1 MRQVKVSRRGLLA
14 AGALGAAAPTTAIA
28 TPALGAP
35 TSVAYDVGAPM
46 AAPTFPS
53 GWRDASRIVTSMQA
67 GHGWTSTG
75 TIGGSNF
82 NDSAVFVRG
91 SRSASITT
99 NGAGATATLRRFGL
113 PAIDLTGKALR
124 LLLRVDNYTR
134 VNTLNFFVGTSGLA
148 NNVKWRFNA
157 HTSSS
162 QIGLAGDWLVVTLQW
177 SEINTV
183 AGAYTLSPTG
193 APSTTSGFT
202 DMQIQ
207 VSDKGTGPV
216 TLWLQAVELIDSA
229 VSTWPNGIVSITF
242 DDSNASARLAIQKMD
257 TLGFRGTQYTIAD
270 AIGTPGRLTLAE
282 LRSLQAMSG
291 WEIAGHSYASAAHAT
306 RYPNLTAQQV
316 DDDARSLKAWLVSN
330 GFHGDSFAYPGGQY
344 EKTVD
349 GVPVDQ
355 LVARYFG
362 SARTILSEV
371 GVSTHAA
378 IDAIPAA
385 MPYRMRALSSV
396 SSLSSGPNKPS
407 KLTAAGGMLDKVASN
422 GGWLNL
428 VFHQIVTG
436 APTDPAEITQ
446 ADFNL
451 IMDAIAAR
459 GIPVIPV
466 SDVVRRAGV

>member
-1 MRQVKVSRRGLLA
+1 MRHVKVSRRGLLTV
-14 AGALGAAAPTTAIA
+14 GVLGATATATAIA
-28 TPALGAP
+28 KLASGARSS
-35 TSVAYDVGAPM
+35 TDSEREPM
-46 AAPTFPS
+46 IAPTFPWA
-53 GWRDASRIVTSMQA
+53 WRDASSIVTSMQA
-67 GHGWTSTG
+67 GHGWTASG
-75 TIGGSNF
+75 TVGGF
-82 NDSAVFVRG
+82 DLNDSAVFVLG
-91 SRSASITT
+91 SQSASITT
-99 NGAGATATLRRFGL
+99 NGAGATATLRRTGL
-113 PAIDLTGKALR
+113 PPIDLTGKALR
-124 LLLRVDNYTR
+124 LLLRMDNYTQ
-134 VNTLNFFVGTSGLA
+134 VNALNFLVGTSGLV
-148 NNVKWRFNA
+148 NSFKWRFNA
-157 HTSSS
+157 NTSSS
-162 QIGLAGDWLVVTLQW
+162 QIGMAGDWVAVSLQW

-193 APSTTSGFT
+193 APSTTRGFT
-202 DMQIQ
+202 DLQIQ

-216 TLWLQAVELIDSA
+216 TLWLQAVEVIDSA
-229 VSTWPNGIVSITF
+229 VSAWPSGIVSITF
-242 DDSNASARLAIQKMD
+242 DDSNDSARLALQKMD

-270 AIGTPGRLTLAE
+270 AIGTPGKLTLAE

-291 WEIAGHSYASAAHAT
+291 WEVAGHSYASSAHAT

-316 DDDARSLKAWLVSN
+316 DDDARNLKAWLVSN
-330 GFHGDSFAYPGGQY
+330 GFRGDSFAYPGGRY
-344 EKTVD
+344 ENTVD

-385 MPYRMRALSSV
+385 MPYRMRGLSSV
-396 SSLSSGPNKPS
+396 SSLSKGPNKPT
-407 KLTAAGGMLDKVASN
+407 KLIGTGGMLDKVASN

-436 APTDPAEITQ
+436 APTTPAEITQ
-446 ADFNL
+446 TDFNQ
-451 IMDAIAAR
+451 IMDAVAAR

>member
-1 MRQVKVSRRGLLA
+1 MKVSRRGLLTV
-14 AGALGAAAPTTAIA
+14 GVLGAAVPATAIA
-28 TPALGAP
+28 LGVPLSMDSEREPMIAPA
-35 TSVAYDVGAPM
+35 
-46 AAPTFPS
+46 FPS
-53 GWRDASRIVTSMQA
+53 GGRDASSIVTSMQA
-67 GHGWTSTG
+67 GHGWTTSG
-75 TIGGSNF
+75 RVGGFNL
-82 NDSAVFVRG
+82 NDSAVFVHG
-91 SRSASITT
+91 SQSASVTT
-99 NGAGATATLRRFGL
+99 DGAGATATLRRIGL
-113 PAIDLTGKALR
+113 PAINLTGKALR
-124 LLLRVDNYTR
+124 LLVRVDNYTR
-134 VNTLNFFVGTSGLA
+134 VNTLSFFVGTSSLG
-148 NNVKWRFNA
+148 NNFKWRFNA
-157 HTSSS
+157 NTTSS
-162 QIGLAGDWLVVTLQW
+162 QIGLAGDWVAVTLQW

-183 AGAYTLSPTG
+183 AGAYALSPTG

-216 TLWLQAVELIDSA
+216 TLWLQAVEVIDSA
-229 VSTWPNGIVSITF
+229 VSTWPKGIISITF
-242 DDSNASARLAIQKMD
+242 DDSNDSARLAVQKMD

-270 AIGTPGRLTLAE
+270 AIGTPGKLTLAE

-291 WEIAGHSYASAAHAT
+291 WEIAGHSYASSAHAT
-306 RYPNLTAQQV
+306 RYPKLTAQQV
-316 DDDARSLKAWLVSN
+316 DDDARNLKAWLVGN
-330 GFHGDSFAYPGGQY
+330 GFHGDSFAYPGGRY
-344 EKTVD
+344 ENTVD

-385 MPYRMRALSSV
+385 MPHRMRGMSSI
-396 SSLSSGPNKPS
+396 SSLASGPNKPS
-407 KLTAAGGMLDKVASN
+407 KLTGAGGMLDKVASN

-446 ADFNL
+446 TAFNM

>member
-1 MRQVKVSRRGLLA
+1 MLA
-14 AGALGAAAPTTAIA
+14 
-28 TPALGAP
+28 PA
-35 TSVAYDVGAPM
+35 
-46 AAPTFPS
+46 FPS
-53 GWRDASRIVTSMQA
+53 GWRDASSIVTSMQA
-67 GHGWTSTG
+67 GHGWATAG
-75 TIGGSNF
+75 TVGGFNL
-82 NDSAVFVRG
+82 NDSVVFVRG
-91 SRSASITT
+91 SQSASITT

-113 PAIDLTGKALR
+113 PAINLTGKALR
-124 LLLRVDNYTR
+124 LLLRVDNYTQ

-148 NNVKWRFNA
+148 NNFKWRFNA
-157 HTSSS
+157 NTTSS
-162 QIGLAGDWLVVTLQW
+162 QIGMAGDWVVVTLQW

-193 APSTTSGFT
+193 APSTTGGFT

-207 VSDKGTGPV
+207 VSDQGTGPV
-216 TLWLQAVELIDSA
+216 TLWLQAVEIIGSA
-229 VSTWPNGIVSITF
+229 VSTWPNGIISVTF
-242 DDSNASARLAIQKMD
+242 DDSIDSARLAMRKMD

-270 AIGTPGRLTLAE
+270 AIGTPGKLTLAE
-282 LRSLQAMSG
+282 LRSMQTMSG
-291 WEIAGHSYASAAHAT
+291 WEIAGHSYASSAHNT

-316 DDDARSLKAWLVSN
+316 DDDARNLKAWLVSN
-330 GFHGDSFAYPGGQY
+330 GFHGDSFAYPGGRY
-344 EKTVD
+344 ENTVD

-362 SARTILSEV
+362 TARTILSEV

-385 MPYRMRALSSV
+385 MPHRMRGLSSV
-396 SSLSSGPNKPS
+396 SSLSSGPNKPTR
-407 KLTAAGGMLDKVASN
+407 LTGAGGMLDRVASN

-428 VFHQIVTG
+428 VFHQIVAG
-436 APTDPAEITQ
+436 APTDPLEITQ
-446 ADFNL
+446 TDFDM